1 MKIRNIVILWLSRI
15 VLNLISPENKSL
27 FRKLENLEKK
37 KINTQLHREFN
48 QICLKEN
55 LLPKYTNIYIY
66 IKQSYIATIY
76 SNIYSV

>member
-1 MKIRNIVILWLSRI
+1 MKIRNIVIIWLSRI

-48 QICLKEN
+48 QI
-55 LLPKYTNIYIY
+55 YIY
-66 IKQSYIATIY
+66 IHISQPCVNDFSHETNGRIPF
-76 SNIYSV
+76 V

>member
-48 QICLKEN
+48 QIYIISI
-55 LLPKYTNIYIY
+55 LLYY
-66 IKQSYIATIY
+66 
-76 SNIYSV
+76 